1 VRVRRFLISV
11 PASPPTQAL
20 VQAAHLSI
28 KRGISPVAARWVYR
42 NLCACGATWRA
53 RNGKLQNPVVGP
65 VDDGL
70 PLFWPECVSREFGE
84 GEQFSA

>member
-1 VRVRRFLISV
+1 MESFRILFG
-11 PASPPTQAL
+11 T
-20 VQAAHLSI
+20 
-28 KRGISPVAARWVYR
+28 
-42 NLCACGATWRA
+42 
-53 RNGKLQNPVVGP
+53 